1 MSLVMIFRFY
11 FNNAVASF
19 RMFFRILG
27 KIEHLTYKWMFLTTK
42 DIRRIILFRFKIAV
56 MAPLTS
62 AERAKHYWE
71 KNKERVRERE
81 ALRKKLWRVE
91 KKVSNSEK
99 NKARLLKE
107 RLYKREYRKRMKD
120 QPSPISDSTEE
131 GFSQRS
137 SHMRSVRKAEKS
149 LLRSPRKRNAVV
161 SSLAKKFQWRELP
174 QYSQSNSGRPEQDL
188 DADEKSWLIDFLD
201 RRGIMYTTPGK
212 RDQVYTGKINDK
224 KVYETKKYFLWTLNN
239 LLDILNGSEV
249 TGI

>member
-27 KIEHLTYKWMFLTTK
+27 KIEHLTYKWMFLITK
-42 DIRRIILFRFKIAV
+42 DIRRIILFCFKIAV

-62 AERAKHYWE
+62 AERAKRYWE

-91 KKVSNSEK
+91 KKLSNSEK

-107 RLYKREYRKRMKD
+107 RLYKREYRKRVKD

-137 SHMRSVRKAEKS
+137 SQMRSVRKAEKS

-161 SSLAKKFQWRELP
+161 SSLAKTFQWRELP
-174 QYSQSNSGRPEQDL
+174 QYSQSNSGWSKQDL

-212 RDQVYTGKINDK
+212 RDQVYMGKINDK
-224 KVYETKKYFLWTLNN
+224 KVYETKKYFLLTLNN

-249 TGI
+249 TSI